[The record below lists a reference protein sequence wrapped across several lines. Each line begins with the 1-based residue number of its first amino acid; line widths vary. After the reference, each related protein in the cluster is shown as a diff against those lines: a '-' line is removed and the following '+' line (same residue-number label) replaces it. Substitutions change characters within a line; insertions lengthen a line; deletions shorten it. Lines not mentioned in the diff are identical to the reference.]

1 MSEVFS
7 ILLHNR
13 QRYEQGNEG
22 LWFSLPT
29 TTEKLQEALREI
41 GISADNPQD
50 FFLYDYRSPQE
61 RPIKLPRDLVLSAD
75 VDELNFLAA
84 RLEKL
89 DAAELAELNAALTSP
104 QSDFHSIGQII
115 DYPDNVDYYVHLP
128 DVTGTGQLGDYY
140 LNRSGM
146 VDMPEEWKAG
156 IFLPRFGLHIANT
169 EHGVFTDYGYLV
181 KSGDE
186 WQRVHEGQPVP
197 EEYRVMAYPAPEAD
211 RDAFRTEQPAPAA
224 VLPEAA
230 PIITK
235 DKSKDEYMKEITDR
249 LEAGVRGIMSS
260 DNYKSYLA
268 SMSKFHSYSFR
279 NTMLIFMQKPDAS
292 LVAGLGK
299 WKSEFERTRKQGEIG
314 LKILAPA
321 YYKVKKRVPK
331 IDPDTGEPIKDKDGK
346 TVMEEQT
353 ITVPDYRAVSVY
365 DVSQTEGKELPTT
378 HVDVLDGDVEHFQDL
393 QAALIQAS
401 PYPISIEPILDG
413 AKGRCFYLEQR
424 IAVNEGMS
432 ELQTLKTSIHEVAH
446 ARLYEK
452 NSNLPEDQMPD
463 RATREVQAE
472 SVAYTVCQYFGLD
485 TSDYSFGYIA
495 NWSSGKDL
503 EELQASLETIRSTA
517 NNLINEM
524 EAHLLELQQQRQAQ
538 QTVEQTVEP
547 TVEQA
552 AEQPAPDSVFS
563 KLPPEQQQEMTDS
576 VKAML
581 QTLIDADVKS
591 TGEVTQGTLDA
602 IQTQGFVL
610 SGDGTLQRA
619 EAQEAAYRLESGN
632 ILFIQTSENGFD
644 YTMYGPDY
652 KEIDGGQL
660 DNTEYSLSEAR
671 DEILSGIAPQGH
683 VTETITGDALEDFQE
698 AAEQA
703 NAISVQPEPQP
714 WNGIDGLLNN
724 KPIMPEA
731 TPTERANALID
742 WAERD
747 GQRMGN
753 EERRL
758 IVEYAEA
765 VGDTDKVIE
774 LINRLCEQGYEMQHG
789 HMDDFVRSQIESE
802 IAVAK
807 AEQQTALDPAAEPV
821 VTIIWSESSHLK
833 DGQQMPLHEAEA
845 IFKELD
851 SAKRY
856 EREQPDYKGS
866 WYDKTKFRIDFT
878 FQGQP
883 DNYEGRQDFGD
894 GDGSLIEHIRG
905 YHEYYAQD
913 ESWKNHVL
921 KHDGPEAWEADK
933 AQRDMLLHE
942 FVPYMSLHCN
952 LAAMEHEARRP
963 LQSGETLTPEQ
974 TAYFQAVLDYV
985 KECRPL
991 LNQGQ
996 YQLPEPPKLTD
1007 FDQSLQDY
1015 KAQVEAEIAQ
1025 EAADAGMTVEEYAA
1039 AGYEAPAQPQEA
1051 QEPPQQ
1057 EPPEQPA
1064 KEPAASDY
1072 YYSINEG
1079 AARRAK
1085 EMNSYSDYKPGSA
1098 TAEYRHYVDKA
1109 FALAHEQKK
1118 RVDPMYHEKIDSLL
1132 DTYARKLAANMN
1144 HGYEIDA
1151 RVPSI
1156 LIAGGSNFPVRQKEK
1171 QNAARDS
1178 NMREWQYIQGLL
1190 DKIRSTG
1197 MGGIRQDDPQAIPK
1211 LQKKLAGLEKAQE
1224 TMKAV
1229 NAYYRKHGTL
1239 DGCPHLSPESL
1250 ENLKADMASGW
1261 HYEKKPFQSW
1271 ELSNNNAEIRRV
1283 RQRIESLTRANEVA
1297 YVGWE
1302 FDGGHVEA
1310 NREQDRLQVFFD
1322 GKPEADAR
1330 QQLKEHGFR
1339 WAPSVGAWQRLLNDN
1354 AYRAADRIACIQP
1367 ISGIKPTELQRN
1379 SSREQ
1384 RAQMAQ
1390 EQAEPDYFYRV
1401 HANPRSDSRENLYM
1415 LQAYIPQ
1422 DNGRAK
1428 IGDVL
1433 YVGTPERCRELMDQL
1448 NTGELTQEAVKELYA
1463 KEQEQP
1469 TQEPTPEQEPAP
1481 EPEQEPVQETET
1493 APAQEV
1499 ISDAEPQAAP
1509 AETLTELQEKALE
1522 IAGRYKDLPLQAK
1535 IDVIA
1540 QAFGCKTGEIHTS
1553 PCTGKWRGTSDMT
1566 IRFDNGASLFI
1577 GNHLT
1582 PKAKTVKVQT
1592 ECVNRTLVQYNPEIV
1607 KATKEAA
1614 LPALLQRE
1622 AKDNEIAA
1630 RKGLKPYT
1638 LLNVEFNEGAD
1649 EKTGGYIGW
1658 YYVTLAVDGK
1668 ICTHLETGLNHD
1680 IASGKVS
1687 DTPTR
1692 ADYYPAGALKEADVD
1707 YVFNNVGFSSASTLY
1722 TVPLRDDVRERAEKT
1737 LAERSA
1743 AAPEAGREW
1752 GFYIIP
1758 DLKTWATNAEQQ
1770 TPIEHFATFEEAK
1783 TRFDELRSQPY
1794 NSEAKDLN
1802 TDGRPYAHLTLGMES
1817 KDGMSAADI
1826 LHVRTG
1832 QNYLVEDFTRMERL
1846 RSDPVVLESLSRVAK
1861 EIGFDR
1867 VRPYVMEN
1875 GSYKA
1880 MPDMPFT
1887 QWENPYFTV
1896 DPPAQEQGDTFA
1908 IYQLK
1913 GRPETRDYRF
1923 EAYERL
1929 QAAGLAVDRQNYDL
1943 VYTAPLDG
1951 KTTLE
1956 DIYRTFNLDRPA
1968 DFTGH
1973 SLSVSDVVV
1982 LTRSG
1987 KEEAHYCDSFGFT
2000 PVPEFFLQRK
2010 KQLTP
2015 RELLTGESIQTPR
2028 GSFLVTDMS
2037 REQLEAAGYGFHHQ
2051 SEDGKY
2057 LIMGNGTDAF
2067 AIPAQQESPIKAAEM
2082 TTEQNYNMI
2091 DGVLN
2096 NAPTMSELEAKAK
2109 AGEQI
2114 SLFDVA
2120 EAAKAEAQKPK
2131 QPQRP
2136 AQKQKKPSIR
2146 AQLKAA
2152 KEEQQKKSPQR
2163 EKTQELEV

>member
-13 QRYEQGNEG
+13 QRYEQGKEG

-89 DAAELAELNAALTSP
+89 DAAELTELNAALTSP

-378 HVDVLDGDVEHFQDL
+378 HVDVLDGDVEHFQNL
-393 QAALIQAS
+393 QAALTQAS

-517 NNLINEM
+517 NDLINEM

-619 EAQEAAYRLESGN
+619 EAQ
-632 ILFIQTSENGFD
+632 
-644 YTMYGPDY
+644 
-652 KEIDGGQL
+652 
-660 DNTEYSLSEAR
+660 
-671 DEILSGIAPQGH
+671 
-683 VTETITGDALEDFQE
+683 
-698 AAEQA
+698 
-703 NAISVQPEPQP
+703 PEPQP

-742 WAERD
+742 WAEHD

-821 VTIIWSESSHLK
+821 VTIIWSESPHLK
-833 DGQQMPLHEAEA
+833 EGQTMPLHEADA
-845 IFKELD
+845 LFAKLD
-851 SAKRY
+851 AEY
-856 EREQPDYKGS
+856 PAGMG
-866 WYDKTKFRIDFT
+866 YDKTKFRIDFT
-878 FQGQP
+878 FRGQP

-894 GDGSLIEHIRG
+894 GDGSLIQHIQS

-913 ESWKNHVL
+913 ESWKNHVIAETGL
-921 KHDGPEAWEADK
+921 EGWEQDK
-933 AQRDMLLHE
+933 AERDMLLGE
-942 FVPYMSLHCN
+942 FVPYMKLHCN
-952 LAAMEHEARRP
+952 LSHMEQEARRP
-963 LQSGETLTPEQ
+963 LLSGEELTPEQ
-974 TAYFQAVLDYV
+974 AAYFHAVLDYV
-985 KECRPL
+985 QECRPL

-996 YQLPEPPKLTD
+996 YQLPEPPKLSD
-1007 FDQSLQDY
+1007 FDQTLQDY
-1015 KAQVEAEIAQ
+1015 KEQVQAEIAQ
-1025 EAADAGMTVEEYAA
+1025 EAAAAGMTVEEYAA

-1057 EPPEQPA
+1057 EAPEQPV

-1085 EMNSYSDYKPGSA
+1085 EMNSFSDYKPGSA
-1098 TAEYRHYVDKA
+1098 TAEYRHYVDEA
-1109 FALAHEQKK
+1109 FALAQEQKK

-1156 LIAGGSNFPVRQKEK
+1156 LIAGGSNFPVRKKEK

-1178 NMREWQYIQGLL
+1178 NMQEWQYIQGLL

-1211 LQKKLAGLEKAQE
+1211 LQKKLDGLEKAQE

-1239 DGCPHLSPESL
+1239 DGCPHLSPENI

-1283 RQRIESLTRANEVA
+1283 RQRIESLTRASEVD

-1310 NREQDRLQVFFD
+1310 NREQGRLQVFFD

-1330 QQLKEHGFR
+1330 QQLKENGFR

-1354 AYRAADRIACIQP
+1354 AYRASDRIACIQP
-1367 ISGIKPTELQRN
+1367 LSGIKPTELQRN

-1390 EQAEPDYFYRV
+1390 DQAEPDYFYRV
-1401 HANPRSDSRENLYM
+1401 HATPSSDSRENLYM
-1415 LQAYIPQ
+1415 LQAYVPQ
-1422 DNGRAK
+1422 DDGRAK
-1428 IGDVL
+1428 IGDIL

-1469 TQEPTPEQEPAP
+1469 TQEQPTQEPAP
-1481 EPEQEPVQETET
+1481 EPEQEPVQEPEPEIT
-1493 APAQEV
+1493 PAQEAP
-1499 ISDAEPQAAP
+1499 SDAEPQAAP

-1522 IAGRYKDLPLQAK
+1522 IADRYKDLPLQAK

-1630 RKGLKPYT
+1630 QKGLKPYT

-1668 ICTHLETGLNHD
+1668 ICTHLETGLKHD

-1743 AAPEAGREW
+1743 AAPVAGREW

-1783 TRFDELRSQPY
+1783 ARFDELRSQPY

-1817 KDGMSAADI
+1817 KDGMSAVDI
-1826 LHVRTG
+1826 LHVRAG

-1913 GRPETRDYRF
+1913 GGPETRDYRF
-1923 EAYERL
+1923 EAYESL
-1929 QAAGLAVDRQNYDL
+1929 QEAGLAVDRQNYDL

-1956 DIYRTFNLDRPA
+1956 DIYRTFNLNRPA

-1982 LTRSG
+1982 LNRSG

-2000 PVPEFFLQRK
+2000 PVPEFFLQRE

-2152 KEEQQKKSPQR
+2152 KEEQQKKPPQR
-2163 EKTQELEV
+2163 EKAQELEV

>member
-7 ILLHNR
+7 ILFHNR
-13 QRYEQGNEG
+13 QRYEQGKEG

-29 TTEKLQEALREI
+29 TTEKLQAALREI

-104 QSDFHSIGQII
+104 QSNFHSIGQII

-197 EEYRVMAYPAPEAD
+197 EQYRVMAYPAPKFLRE
-211 RDAFRTEQPAPAA
+211 ESKVQ
-224 VLPEAA
+224 PEAA
-230 PIITK
+230 APTKTPQPVTPILLNGQN
-235 DKSKDEYMKEITDR
+235 SAERMKEITDR
-249 LEAGVRGIMSS
+249 LETGIQELFESER
-260 DNYKSYLA
+260 YKAYLT
-268 SMSKFHSYSFR
+268 SMAKFHSYSFN
-279 NTMLIFMQKPDAS
+279 NTLLIAMQGGQ
-292 LVAGLGK
+292 LVAGYNK
-299 WKSEFERTRKQGEIG
+299 WRDDFHRNVKRGEKGI
-314 LKILAPA
+314 KILAPA
-321 YYKVKKRVPK
+321 PYKAKKEVPK
-331 IDPDTGEPIKDKDGK
+331 LDEQGQPVMDKDGK
-346 TVMEEQT
+346 PLTEVQETQ
-353 ITVPDYRAVSVY
+353 VPAFKIVSVF
-365 DVSQTEGKELPTT
+365 DVSQTEGEPLPSIGVDELA
-378 HVDVLDGDVEHFQDL
+378 GNVEQYEDFFK
-393 QAALIQAS
+393 A
-401 PYPISIEPILDG
+401 
-413 AKGRCFYLEQR
+413 LEQTSPVPMAFEDIPGGSHGYYHLTEKR
-424 IAVNEGMS
+424 IAIQENMS
-432 ELQTLKTSIHEVAH
+432 ELQTLKTAIHEIAH
-446 ARLYEK
+446 AKLHAI
-452 NSNLPEDQMPD
+452 DPD
-463 RATREVQAE
+463 APVAEQADRPDSRTREVQAE
-472 SVAYTVCQYFGLD
+472 SVAYAVCQHYGLD
-485 TSDYSFGYIA
+485 TSDYSFGYVA
-495 NWSSGKDL
+495 GWSSGKDL
-503 EELQASLETIRSTA
+503 KELRASLETIRATA
-517 NNLINEM
+517 HELITTIDG
-524 EAHLLELQQQRQAQ
+524 HLAELQQQRQAQ
-538 QTVEQTVEP
+538 QAVEQI
-547 TVEQA
+547 VEQA

-602 IQTQGFVL
+602 IQSQGFVL

-619 EAQEAAYRLESGN
+619 EA
-632 ILFIQTSENGFD
+632 
-644 YTMYGPDY
+644 
-652 KEIDGGQL
+652 
-660 DNTEYSLSEAR
+660 
-671 DEILSGIAPQGH
+671 
-683 VTETITGDALEDFQE
+683 
-698 AAEQA
+698 
-703 NAISVQPEPQP
+703 QPEPQP

-742 WAERD
+742 WAERN

-753 EERRL
+753 EESRL

-765 VGDTDKVIE
+765 VGNTDKVIE
-774 LINRLCEQGYEMQHG
+774 LINRLCEHGYEMQHG
-789 HMDDFVRSQIESE
+789 HVDELVKSRIDRE
-802 IAVAK
+802 IAEAK
-807 AEQQTALDPAAEPV
+807 AAQQPTLDPTAEPV
-821 VTIIWSESSHLK
+821 VTILFTESPDLEM
-833 DGQQMPLHEAEA
+833 GQQMPLHEADA
-845 IFKELD
+845 LFARLD
-851 SAKRY
+851 AEHRGGGY
-856 EREQPDYKGS
+856 
-866 WYDKTKFRIDFT
+866 YDKTDFRIDFT
-878 FQGQP
+878 FQGEP
-883 DNYEGRQDFGD
+883 HSYSGRQDFGD
-894 GDGSLIEHIRG
+894 RDGSLIEHIR
-905 YHEYYAQD
+905 EYQTFYLND
-913 ESWKNHVL
+913 EKWKDHL
-921 KHDGPEAWEADK
+921 TRQGGPEAWAEDHASREAF
-933 AQRDMLLHE
+933 LTE
-942 FVPYMSLHCN
+942 IIPYMELHCN
-952 LAAMEHEARRP
+952 LSRLEQEAQTR
-963 LQSGETLTPEQ
+963 LASSDTLTPEK
-974 TAYFQAVLDYV
+974 TAYYGALVDYAM
-985 KECRPL
+985 ECRPL
-991 LNQGQ
+991 LNHGEP
-996 YQLPEPPKLTD
+996 LPEMPKLTD

-1039 AGYEAPAQPQEA
+1039 AGYEAPVQPQEA

-1057 EPPEQPA
+1057 ETPEQPA

-1085 EMNSYSDYKPGSA
+1085 EMNSFSDYQPGSA
-1098 TAEYRHYVDKA
+1098 TAKYRHYVDKA
-1109 FALAHEQKK
+1109 FALAQEQKK

-1132 DTYARKLAANMN
+1132 DTYARKLAVNMN

-1178 NMREWQYIQGLL
+1178 NMQEWQYIQGLL

-1211 LQKKLAGLEKAQE
+1211 LQKKLDGLEKAQE

-1239 DGCPHLSPESL
+1239 DGCPHLSPENI

-1283 RQRIESLTRANEVA
+1283 RQRIESLTRASEVA

-1310 NREQDRLQVFFD
+1310 NRDQGRLQVFFD

-1330 QQLKEHGFR
+1330 QQLKENGFR
-1339 WAPSVGAWQRLLNDN
+1339 WAQSVGVWQRLLNDN
-1354 AYRAADRIACIQP
+1354 AYRASDRIACIQP
-1367 ISGIKPTELQRN
+1367 LSGIKPTELQRN

-1390 EQAEPDYFYRV
+1390 DQTEPDYFYRV

-1428 IGDVL
+1428 IGDIL
-1433 YVGTPERCRELMDQL
+1433 YIGTPERCRELMDQL

-1469 TQEPTPEQEPAP
+1469 EQEPAPEP
-1481 EPEQEPVQETET
+1481 EPEQEPVQEPET

-1499 ISDAEPQAAP
+1499 TSDAEPQAAP
-1509 AETLTELQEKALE
+1509 AKPLTELQEKALE
-1522 IAGRYKDLPLQAK
+1522 IADRYKDLPLQAK

-1577 GNHLT
+1577 DNHLT

-1630 RKGLKPYT
+1630 QKGLKPYT

-1707 YVFNNVGFSSASTLY
+1707 YVLNNVGFSSASTLY

-1743 AAPEAGREW
+1743 AAPE
-1752 GFYIIP
+1752 
-1758 DLKTWATNAEQQ
+1758 
-1770 TPIEHFATFEEAK
+1770 
-1783 TRFDELRSQPY
+1783 
-1794 NSEAKDLN
+1794 
-1802 TDGRPYAHLTLGMES
+1802 
-1817 KDGMSAADI
+1817 
-1826 LHVRTG
+1826 
-1832 QNYLVEDFTRMERL
+1832 
-1846 RSDPVVLESLSRVAK
+1846 
-1861 EIGFDR
+1861 
-1867 VRPYVMEN
+1867 
-1875 GSYKA
+1875 
-1880 MPDMPFT
+1880 
-1887 QWENPYFTV
+1887 
-1896 DPPAQEQGDTFA
+1896 QGDIFA
-1908 IYQLK
+1908 IYQIK
-1913 GRPETRDYRF
+1913 GGPETRDYRF
-1923 EAYERL
+1923 EAYESL
-1929 QAAGLAVDRQNYDL
+1929 QEAGLAVDRQNYDL

-1973 SLSVSDVVV
+1973 SLSVSDIVV

-2000 PVPEFFLQRK
+2000 PVPEFFLQRE

-2037 REQLEAAGYGFHHQ
+2037 REQLEAAGYGFRHQ

-2152 KEEQQKKSPQR
+2152 KEEQQKKPPQR
-2163 EKTQELEV
+2163 EKAQELEV